1 MTQKPKRKL
10 KNIDFSDD
18 MSHIALVSKNQGGP
32 ASGANYSL
40 VLKNVDNPS
49 PEFIQKMQA
58 IQVTMT
64 IPDFLERF
72 FMLWEEDVEF
82 LSQLLGYV
90 EPPEDEQAEAVDDY
104 NKWIEERL
112 QSFSIIKSLH
122 EAKSLPDALSKLT
135 EQDYLDILADQ
146 AEIEKVL
153 KALDKESKG
162 SEADTS
168 TNVENTKVEAS
179 ASKVTKNKKEKQMAT
194 PEMVEKS
201 ELIALQKSLD
211 DQRVALEKALADV
224 KQYEDEKK
232 EAIVKSKTDAVK
244 AVVKDEKQ
252 AAVVVKAALALE
264 DQADFDALIA
274 VFKSMNDLLE
284 KSGLFQEQ
292 GVSAEASEDKPGE
305 TKLMKA
311 LKARHQAKQ

>member
-1 MTQKPKRKL
+1 MQQKPKRKL
-10 KNIDFSDD
+10 KNIDFSDN
-18 MSHIALVSKNQGGP
+18 MSHIALVSKHQGGP
-32 ASGANYSL
+32 ANGADYSL
-40 VLKNVDNPS
+40 VLKNLNNPS
-49 PEFIQKMQA
+49 QEFIQKMQA

-104 NKWIEERL
+104 NKWIEERF

-135 EQDYLDILADQ
+135 EQDYLDVLTDQ
-146 AEIEKVL
+146 AVIEK
-153 KALDKESKG
+153 ALTEFTKG
-162 SEADTS
+162 AKPEANTS
-168 TNVENTKVEAS
+168 TKVESKVEAS
-179 ASKVTKNKKEKQMAT
+179 ASSKKKKEKQMAT

-201 ELIALQKSLD
+201 ALTAIEKALNDQK
-211 DQRVALEKALADV
+211 VELEKALAQV
-224 KQYEDEKK
+224 KQYEEEKK
-232 EAIVKSKTDAVK
+232 EAIVKSKTEAVK

-264 DQADFDALIA
+264 DQSDFDALVE
-274 VFKSMNDLLE
+274 VFKSMNALIE
-284 KSGLFQEQ
+284 KSALFQEQ
-292 GVSAEASEDKPGE
+292 GVSAEADEAPKKNGVLEIIKSQ
-305 TKLMKA
+305 
-311 LKARHQAKQ
+311 QAKK

>member
-1 MTQKPKRKL
+1 MTQKAKRKL
-10 KNIDFSDD
+10 SEISFD
-18 MSHIALVSKNQGGP
+18 HEGAHLALCSKSQG
-32 ASGANYSL
+32 AANNWNKAL
-40 VLKNVDNPS
+40 IMKGHNFS

-104 NKWIEERL
+104 NKWIEERF

-122 EAKSLPDALSKLT
+122 EAKNLPDALSKLT
-135 EQDYLDILADQ
+135 EQDYLDVLTDQ
-146 AEIEKVL
+146 AVIEK
-153 KALDKESKG
+153 ALTEFTKG
-162 SEADTS
+162 AKPEANTS
-168 TNVENTKVEAS
+168 TKVEKQVEAS
-179 ASKVTKNKKEKQMAT
+179 ASKVTKKNKGKQMT
-194 PEMVEKS
+194 QETEMVEKS
-201 ELIALQKSLD
+201 ALTAIEKAMQETQVELQKAKEL
-211 DQRVALEKALADV
+211 V
-224 KQYEDEKK
+224 KQYEEEKK

-244 AVVKDEKQ
+244 AVVRDEKQ

-264 DQADFDALIA
+264 DQADFDALVE
-274 VFKSMNDLLE
+274 VFKSMNELIE
-284 KSGLFQEQ
+284 KSALFQEQ
-292 GVSAEASEDKPGE
+292 GVSAEAAEDKPGE